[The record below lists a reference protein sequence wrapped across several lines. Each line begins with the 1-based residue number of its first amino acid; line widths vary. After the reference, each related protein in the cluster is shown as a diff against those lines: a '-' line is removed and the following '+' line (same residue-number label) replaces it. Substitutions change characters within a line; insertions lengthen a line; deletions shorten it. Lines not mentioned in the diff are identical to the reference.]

1 MKRIFLLVIIAFS
14 ATVFAQ
20 QSRLPDCSGA
30 WSNSSWSS
38 CYGILSYGVE
48 KKYIGDFKD
57 EYPHGSGK
65 FFYADG
71 VVFKGEVFRGKRQGK
86 GETQY
91 ANGDRYVGEF
101 FEDLKD
107 GVILNLAGAEGASAT
122 TSAAAASAGENG
134 ITGLIKSASSIG
146 TDLLSNTTLIAGRG
160 DVLGAIR
167 TAGTSYNTFKN
178 VDLKTALAT
187 ELTAGLSTSSLTNL
201 ASTAT
206 TALSSVKGQGS
217 TAVKALIDSPSVS
230 SIRALL

>member
-1 MKRIFLLVIIAFS
+1 MKRIFLLAIIAFS

-20 QSRLPDCSGA
+20 QPRLPDCSGA
-30 WSNSSWSS
+30 WSNSSWNN

-101 FEDLKD
+101 FEDLRDGEGKYYYSNGQRYEGSFKNGNFEGQGTMFFADGSKYVGSWKD
-107 GVILNLAGAEGASAT
+107 DKRNGRGIEYNSKGRVEF
-122 TSAAAASAGENG
+122 NG
-134 ITGLIKSASSIG
+134 IFE
-146 TDLLSNTTLIAGRG
+146 D
-160 DVLGAIR
+160 DVR
-167 TAGTSYNTFKN
+167 
-178 VDLKTALAT
+178 
-187 ELTAGLSTSSLTNL
+187 
-201 ASTAT
+201 
-206 TALSSVKGQGS
+206 Q
-217 TAVKALIDSPSVS
+217 
-230 SIRALL
+230 

>member
-1 MKRIFLLVIIAFS
+1 MKRIFLLVTIAFS

-30 WSNSSWSS
+30 WSISSWNN

-57 EYPHGSGK
+57 EYPHCSGK

-107 GVILNLAGAEGASAT
+107 GEGKYYFSDGQRYEG
-122 TSAAAASAGENG
+122 S
-134 ITGLIKSASSIG
+134 
-146 TDLLSNTTLIAGRG
+146 
-160 DVLGAIR
+160 
-167 TAGTSYNTFKN
+167 FKN
-178 VDLKTALAT
+178 GSF
-187 ELTAGLSTSSLTNL
+187 E
-201 ASTAT
+201 
-206 TALSSVKGQGS
+206 GQGTMFFADGS
-217 TAVKALIDSPSVS
+217 KYVGSWKDDKRNGKGTIMLKKYL
-230 SIRALL
+230 